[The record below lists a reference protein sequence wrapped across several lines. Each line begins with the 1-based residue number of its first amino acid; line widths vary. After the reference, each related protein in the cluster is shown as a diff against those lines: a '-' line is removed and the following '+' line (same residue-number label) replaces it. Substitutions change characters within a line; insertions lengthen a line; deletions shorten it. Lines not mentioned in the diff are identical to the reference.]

1 MMTNTL
7 KRLALIGLLFY
18 LPLQTMAW
26 GQLGH
31 RVVGEIAD
39 SYLKNK
45 TRREIRKIL
54 GNESLAMASTWGDFI
69 KSDPAYKYLDSW
81 HYANFPD
88 GLDYNGMQN
97 FLKQDTTPNAYNRLR
112 FIANELKRKDLPQDK
127 KVMYL
132 RMVIHLVGDIHQ
144 PMHTGRKEDLGGNL
158 VKLQWFGQ
166 PGNLHR
172 LWDSDLIGSE
182 KLSYTEY
189 ARAINFTTR
198 DQRRQLQLQPMEQW
212 FFDSYKLSQNLY
224 SVTKPDSRLSYRYIF
239 DHIATANQQ
248 MLIGGVHLAGLLNE
262 IFS

>member
-1 MMTNTL
+1 MRSTL

-18 LPLQTMAW
+18 LPLQSMAW

-39 SYLKNK
+39 SYLNNK

-54 GNESLAMASTWGDFI
+54 GNETLAMAANWGDFI
-69 KSDPAYKYLDSW
+69 KSDPSYKYLDVW
-81 HYANFPD
+81 HYANFPAN
-88 GLDYNGMQN
+88 LDYSGLQL
-97 FLKQDTTPNAYNRLR
+97 FLKQDTAPNAYNRLK
-112 FIANELKRKDLPQDK
+112 FISGELKRKDLPQDK

-166 PGNLHR
+166 PSNLHR
-172 LWDSDLIGSE
+172 LWDSDLIESE
-182 KLSYTEY
+182 NLSYTEY
-189 ARAINFTTR
+189 ARAINFATR
-198 DQRRQLQLQPMEQW
+198 DQLRLLQQQPLEQW
-212 FFDSYKLSQNLY
+212 LFDSYQLSQNLY
-224 SVTKPDSRLSYRYIF
+224 TVTKADSRISYRYIF
-239 DHIATANQQ
+239 DHIATANRQ
-248 MLIGGVHLAGLLNE
+248 MLNGGIHLAGLLNE